1 MITTLFATA
10 VGATQTPFA
19 TISSSL
25 PAQASISMNLRKT
38 MWGTRAVSLAA
49 KPNSSYFAIGLEDG
63 KVIMVDAAG
72 KAATKTFSGHAQPAY
87 ALGFSNDGKFLLT
100 GDEQAKIFLWD
111 TTKNAKLRE
120 FPRDRGHTRGI
131 SSLWFAK
138 DDKSFISVGK
148 DDAFAVWNI
157 TGGNPIK
164 KVVGE
169 PANFYDC
176 YYSATGAFVT
186 ATQREGVRFYA
197 PKTFTKAGAITVP
210 GGQGALGFTMNPA
223 GTLGVALGGDGNGY
237 VIDLKTKARIN
248 TLKGHTDYVTSG
260 AFTQNGKYIATT
272 SMDATMIVWE
282 PKSGKVITRLT
293 DRSYIGS
300 PVVFT
305 GDGNFMITTNSS
317 DVVEIYTI
325 TPTQKK

>member
-1 MITTLFATA
+1 
-10 VGATQTPFA
+10 
-19 TISSSL
+19 
-25 PAQASISMNLRKT
+25 

-63 KVIMVDAAG
+63 KVLMVDAAG
-72 KAATKTFSGHAQPAY
+72 KAATKTFTGHAQPAY
-87 ALGFSNDGKFLLT
+87 ALGFSNDGKYLLS

-111 TTKNAKLRE
+111 TTKASKVRE
-120 FPRDRGHTRGI
+120 FPRDRGHIRGI

-138 DDKSFISVGK
+138 GDKTFISVGK
-148 DDAFAVWNI
+148 DDAFAVWN
-157 TGGNPIK
+157 TAGGHPVK

-169 PANFYDC
+169 PANFYDG
-176 YYSATGAFVT
+176 YYSATGALVT

-197 PKTFTKAGAITVP
+197 PKTFTKAAAITIP
-210 GGQGALGFTMNPA
+210 GGQGAMGFAMNPA
-223 GTLGVALGGDGNGY
+223 GTLGVALGRDGNGY
-237 VIDLKTKARIN
+237 VIDLKTKTRVN
-248 TLKGHTDYVTSG
+248 TLKGHTDYVTGG
-260 AFTQNGKYIATT
+260 AFTQNGKYVATT

-282 PKSGKVITRLT
+282 PKSGKVIMKLT

-305 GDGNFMITTNSS
+305 GDGKYMVTTNSS
-317 DVVEIYTI
+317 DVVEIYTL